1 MSIVPLVEGPSSAP
15 PSLPIATE
23 AVCQQTWLPACT
35 ALGLQWVP
43 LFESGLP
50 LTKADRPFVLEEL
63 KRFEGWVRSNAADA
77 EPADRA
83 QTLARALAKVTFD
96 SGVSVYIG

>member
-1 MSIVPLVEGPSSAP
+1 
-15 PSLPIATE
+15 
-23 AVCQQTWLPACT
+23 
-35 ALGLQWVP
+35 
-43 LFESGLP
+43 
-50 LTKADRPFVLEEL
+50 VLEEL